1 MAGESSPSVTELTR
15 AHFAGQ
21 ACCTTVPTIKNSDLP
36 PSTPSISQEAQVKKR
51 LLENWHTPNTIFLLL
66 LVMSSIAG
74 PVTMCSF
81 PLLWASVSLFEI

>member
-1 MAGESSPSVTELTR
+1 MAGESSLSVTELTR
-15 AHFAGQ
+15 APLLGRHAAPWSPPQRILTF
-21 ACCTTVPTIKNSDLP
+21 P
-36 PSTPSISQEAQVKKR
+36 PSTSSISQKAQVKKK

-66 LVMSSIAG
+66 VGMRSIVG